1 MTRVREAA
9 QTVSLI
15 DRYCAHYRSVFHN
28 VRHFEQFTQL
38 ILGLVA
44 ETKRKSLP
52 RLAKTV
58 QADPQA
64 LHHFL
69 AHAPWSVEQVRA
81 IRLELLRQALA
92 GRPFILCIDETGDRK
107 KGKTT
112 DYVAH
117 QYIGNVHSL
126 ANGIVSVNAYGVL
139 GTTTF
144 PLAFRFYKP
153 HSRLKPGDVYKSKP
167 QLAIELIE
175 ELRGLGFQ
183 FSVVLADSLYGESGE
198 FRRALWGQG
207 LRYVL
212 AIRGNHGV
220 WTAPGEHK
228 RYTNWQPYTRVMS
241 DGEREQRYVREIVFG
256 TRGAVRFYQL
266 TTDPKTQPK
275 ETTVY
280 LMTNLPGR
288 IQRSVGNTFGLRT
301 WIEYGFKQAKD
312 ELGWADYR
320 LTEAAAIARWWEVV
334 MCAYTLVSL
343 HSADLMITARE
354 SSTDPSTPPVEAHP
368 HWQHGSGW
376 RPQLHN
382 LRLLL
387 QPFLCACL
395 LLPWLHLVP
404 IPHLQA
410 GLGELSALM
419 NTVRSLVPT

>member
-1 MTRVREAA
+1 MTRVRPATH
-9 QTVSLI
+9 TVAVI
-15 DRYCAHYRSVFHN
+15 DSACAHYRSVFHN

-38 ILGLVA
+38 LLGLVA

-58 QADPQA
+58 QGEPQA

-69 AHAPWSVEQVRA
+69 AHAEWSVEELRH
-81 IRLELLRQALA
+81 IRLGLLQQALA
-92 GRPFILCIDETGDRK
+92 GRPFTLCIDETGDRK

-117 QYIGNVHSL
+117 QYIGNIHGL
-126 ANGIVSVNAYGVL
+126 ANGIVSVNAYGLL
-139 GTTTF
+139 GTTPF

-153 HSRLKPGDVYKSKP
+153 KSRLKPGDVYKSKP

-175 ELRGLGFQ
+175 EVQAQGFR
-183 FSVVLADSLYGESGE
+183 FTVVLADSLYGESWE
-198 FRRALWGQG
+198 FRTALSKRG
-207 LRYVL
+207 LPYVL
-212 AIRGNHGV
+212 AIRGNHSV

-228 RYTNWQPYTRVMS
+228 RYTNWRPYARRFT
-241 DGEREQRYVREIVFG
+241 DGTSEQRFVREILFG
-256 TRGAVRFYQL
+256 GRGALRYYQL

-275 ETTVY
+275 ETTCY
-280 LMTNLPGR
+280 LLTNLPGR
-288 IQRSVGNTFGLRT
+288 IQHSVGNLFGLRT

-320 LTEAAAIARWWEVV
+320 LTDAASIERWWEVV

-343 HSADLMITARE
+343 QSPDLAQPAAEAAAGSA
-354 SSTDPSTPPVEAHP
+354 TPVATHP
-368 HWQHGSGW
+368 QWDHGQGW
-376 RPQLHN
+376 KPQLNN

-387 QPFLCACL
+387 QPFICTCL
-395 LLPWLHLVP
+395 LLPWLTLLP
-404 IPHLQA
+404 LPHLQT
-410 GLGELSALM
+410 GLSELSALM

>member
-1 MTRVREAA
+1 MTRVRPAHHTGA
-9 QTVSLI
+9 LI
-15 DRYCAHYRSVFHN
+15 DAYCAHFRAVFHN

-58 QADPQA
+58 QGESQA

-69 AHAPWSVEQVRA
+69 AHAGWSVDQVRA
-81 IRLELLRQALA
+81 IRLGMLRQALA
-92 GRPFILCIDETGDRK
+92 GRPFTLCIDETGDRQ

-117 QYIGNVHSL
+117 QYIGNVHGL
-126 ANGIVSVNAYGVL
+126 ANGIVSVNAYGLL

-153 HSRLKPGDVYKSKP
+153 KSRLKPGDTYKSKP

-175 ELRGLGFQ
+175 EVQAQGFR
-183 FSVVLADSLYGESGE
+183 FTVVLADSLYGESWE
-198 FRRALWGQG
+198 FRTALFKRS
-207 LRYVL
+207 LPYVL
-212 AIRGNHGV
+212 AIRGNHVV
-220 WTAPGEHK
+220 WTAPGQHK
-228 RYTNWQPYTRVMS
+228 RYTNWRPYARRFT
-241 DGEREQRYVREIVFG
+241 DGTSEQRFVREILFG
-256 TRGAVRFYQL
+256 GHGALRYYQL
-266 TTDPKTQPK
+266 TTDPKTHPK
-275 ETTVY
+275 ETTCY
-280 LMTNLPGR
+280 LLTNLPGR
-288 IQRSVGNTFGLRT
+288 IQRSIGNTFGLRT

-320 LTEAAAIARWWEVV
+320 LTDAASIARWWEIV

-343 HSADLMITARE
+343 QSPDLTLPDAEPDAAPTA
-354 SSTDPSTPPVEAHP
+354 PVATHP
-368 HWQHGSGW
+368 QWDHGQGW
-376 RPQLHN
+376 KPQLNN

-387 QPFLCACL
+387 QPFICTCL
-395 LLPWLHLVP
+395 LLPWLHL
-404 IPHLQA
+404 IPLPQLHD
-410 GLGELSALM
+410 GLRELSALM